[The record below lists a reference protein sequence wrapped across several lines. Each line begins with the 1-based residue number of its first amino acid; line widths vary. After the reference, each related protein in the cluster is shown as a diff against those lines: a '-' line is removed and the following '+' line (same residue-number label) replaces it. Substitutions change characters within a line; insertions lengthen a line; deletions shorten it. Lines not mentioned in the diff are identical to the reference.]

1 MTIFDS
7 VSNETQLQNT
17 IQEIKGYGLR
27 TDVTLVNILRLWY
40 QTDTIDNGTV
50 VIIIFFEYTSN
61 MGGSNGYLVRKMAYK
76 EYLGYIR
83 ENINGVDID
92 DYGYTKRS
100 DDPDV
105 ILLDE
110 YELSLLTEY
119 YPVPVTPFI
128 NLIGDNPYEQ
138 VYGTPYTDP
147 GYTILDSNDTDV
159 PVEITGTV
167 DVNTLGQYT
176 LTYSSTT
183 TGVSS
188 VNRRVDVV
196 DNIDPVIVLE
206 GDNPYVIEPNS
217 TYTEPGY
224 TATDN
229 RDGNITN
236 DVIITGGD
244 IDTSTVGINTV
255 KYTVTDAVGNTTE
268 VTRLVQ
274 VGNMNDSVLPVITL
288 LGNNPFYLDR
298 NSVYQEP
305 GYTAQ
310 DQVDLD
316 TASTDITSSVE
327 VTSNIDNS
335 TMGEYEVIYS
345 VTDGGGN
352 TSRVTRTVIVQA
364 GGLMEVETYTEEV
377 YFTVDITNGIPIM
390 ISNTHIKS
398 NFDVAYRAENSG
410 RSVVGI
416 HRIWVEKGTGSSGL
430 IYASPV
436 VYLWVFYS
444 HKADNSEEISY
455 ESRKMNYNLQINE
468 WTYTSELLSGTI
480 RSTGITTFDEVN
492 LIRIY
497 SNMPQVPM
505 FSKYQARKLSS
516 LILLKEQCVDLNISV
531 IPTENI
537 DNIIILELWYD
548 IRTSSYEY
556 VECIAYIQ
564 ITRDDNEAIEYKT
577 FYITYNND
585 TKLFAKGIY
594 NVTNDIVMV
603 NSTAD
608 DNKLNDVLSG
618 LGKQIDIYDSD
629 GNLTQDD
636 YHSTFYTKPTGTSV
650 HSEGIRFI
658 DNTIQTT
665 AMPPIG
671 TVLMYACEGTPPG
684 WLDCDGTL
692 FSNGEETDMI
702 DLFNIIGYTYG
713 GDGESSFRVPDLNGR
728 FPMGSDSTLADNDS
742 EWDYSRKQGG
752 NDLIKPTQFVHKHT
766 ANANNTGNILNG
778 LSQSENALAG
788 NGGWRWNPDN
798 TATSNVSE
806 VEYNSNTTS
815 NYYPS
820 FTKLRF
826 IIKK

>member
-1 MTIFDS
+1 MD
-7 VSNETQLQNT
+7 
-17 IQEIKGYGLR
+17 
-27 TDVTLVNILRLWY
+27 
-40 QTDTIDNGTV
+40 
-50 VIIIFFEYTSN
+50 
-61 MGGSNGYLVRKMAYK
+61 
-76 EYLGYIR
+76 
-83 ENINGVDID
+83 
-92 DYGYTKRS
+92 
-100 DDPDV
+100 
-105 ILLDE
+105 
-110 YELSLLTEY
+110 
-119 YPVPVTPFI
+119 
-128 NLIGDNPYEQ
+128 
-138 VYGTPYTDP
+138 
-147 GYTILDSNDTDV
+147 
-159 PVEITGTV
+159 
-167 DVNTLGQYT
+167 
-176 LTYSSTT
+176 
-183 TGVSS
+183 
-188 VNRRVDVV
+188 
-196 DNIDPVIVLE
+196 
-206 GDNPYVIEPNS
+206 
-217 TYTEPGY
+217 
-224 TATDN
+224 
-229 RDGNITN
+229 
-236 DVIITGGD
+236 
-244 IDTSTVGINTV
+244 
-255 KYTVTDAVGNTTE
+255 
-268 VTRLVQ
+268 
-274 VGNMNDSVLPVITL
+274 DSVLPVITL
-288 LGNNPFYLDR
+288 QGNNPFYLDR
-298 NSVYQEP
+298 NSIYQEP

-310 DQVDLD
+310 DQVDID
-316 TASTDITSSVE
+316 TASTNITSNVE

-335 TMGEYEVIYS
+335 TIGEYEVIYS

-352 TSRVTRTVIVQA
+352 TSTVTRTVIVQA

-377 YFTVDITNGIPIM
+377 YFTITNGIPIM

-436 VYLWVFYS
+436 VDLWVFYS
-444 HKADNSEEISY
+444 HKEDYSEEISY
-455 ESRKMNYNLQINE
+455 ESRKMNYDLQINE
-468 WTYTSELLSGTI
+468 WTYTSELVSGTI
-480 RSTGITTFDEVN
+480 RLTGITVSDEIN

-516 LILLKEQCVDLNISV
+516 LVQLKEECVGLTV

-548 IRTSSYEY
+548 MRTSSYEY
-556 VECIAYIQ
+556 VDCIAYIQ
-564 ITRDDNEAIEYKT
+564 ITRDDNESIEYKT

-585 TKLFAKGIY
+585 TKLFAIGIY

-671 TVLMYACEGTPPG
+671 TVLMYACEGSPAG
-684 WLDCDGTL
+684 WLDCDGSL
-692 FSNGEETDMI
+692 FSKDDAEMI

-742 EWDYSRKQGG
+742 EWDSSRKQGG

-766 ANANNTGNILNG
+766 AYADNTGNILNK
-778 LSQSENALAG
+778 LSQSSNAEPG
-788 NGGWRWNPDN
+788 SEGYRWNPNN

-806 VEYNSNTTS
+806 VEYNSNTS
-815 NYYPS
+815 SSYYPS